1 MKNFLVVIGGA
12 GFVGSN
18 LIDYLIK
25 KTNKK
30 IISIDD
36 YSSGN
41 YKNEISNN
49 RVKYI
54 NGNSVNI
61 KKILSRYKSNINAL
75 FHFGEFS
82 RIYQSFENFNECYK
96 SNTIGSMAVF
106 KFCLDNNV
114 KLIYSATSATLGNR
128 GKDKNLSPYAFTKSQ
143 NLELLENLKIWF
155 NFKYEIIYFYN
166 VYGPRQIC
174 EGNMATVIGIFEKHY
189 SQNRK
194 LPVVRPGSQTRRFTH
209 IYDTVK
215 VCYEAWKLNKNRHY
229 SIYGKK
235 SYSILQIAK
244 MFNKPYTFLPSRKG
258 ERYASALN
266 RISLNNKIIKR
277 YGKIEIKNYI
287 NDFIKNTLK
296 KK

>member
-114 KLIYSATSATLGNR
+114 KLIFLDDDS
-128 GKDKNLSPYAFTKSQ
+128 
-143 NLELLENLKIWF
+143 
-155 NFKYEIIYFYN
+155 IIN
-166 VYGPRQIC
+166 I
-174 EGNMATVIGIFEKHY
+174 
-189 SQNRK
+189 
-194 LPVVRPGSQTRRFTH
+194 
-209 IYDTVK
+209 
-215 VCYEAWKLNKNRHY
+215 
-229 SIYGKK
+229 
-235 SYSILQIAK
+235 
-244 MFNKPYTFLPSRKG
+244 
-258 ERYASALN
+258 
-266 RISLNNKIIKR
+266 
-277 YGKIEIKNYI
+277 
-287 NDFIKNTLK
+287 
-296 KK
+296 